1 MIGVLRRRRIGVA
14 LGRQHIYRVAP
25 QPGAGIGVG
34 GRGWRAACAAQP
46 RTELASD
53 RGDEATATSGVAVKT
68 IANGMLPST
77 VDNGMLPSISLM
89 QKQYRNTTQEQE

>member
-1 MIGVLRRRRIGVA
+1 MFVLRRHRIGAA
-14 LGRQHIYRVAP
+14 LGRTHFNRRASP
-25 QPGAGIGVG
+25 QPDIVG
-34 GRGWRAACAAQP
+34 GRGRLAACAAQP

-53 RGDEATATSGVAVKT
+53 RGDEATAASGVAVKT